1 MFSHKGAK
9 CYDVRD
15 PLDLAAVAAALTG
28 ACFGFLWWNAS
39 PAKIFMGDTGSL
51 ALGGA
56 LAGLAILSRTEFLLA
71 VLGGLF
77 VIQTLSV
84 ILQVGYFKAS
94 KGKRLFRMAPLHH
107 HFELQG
113 LGRDH
118 GRDPVLD
125 HHWHLCR
132 SGPRRL
138 LRRVGDWGVNL
149 LSLGRATP
157 WDGVHAV
164 VVGIGVSGFAAA
176 DNLTHLG
183 AQVTVLAEGADDR
196 QREKATLLE
205 VLGATV
211 RIGAGATTTLPD
223 AVDLV
228 VTSPGVPPTAPL
240 IVAAGNR
247 GVPVWGEVELAWRL
261 RDVESPGVWLCVTGT
276 NGKTTTVQMLDA
288 IVRAHGLRGVACG
301 NVGLPIV
308 EAVMD
313 PEPYD
318 IYSVEL
324 SSFQLHYTSSMSAH
338 AAAVLNVAEDHLD
351 WYSSVEEYA
360 ADKGRIYERVRS
372 ACVYNVADP
381 VTEKLVREA
390 DVVDGAR
397 AVGFT
402 LGTPGVGM
410 LGVVDGV
417 LADRA
422 FIEER
427 EHSAAELC
435 TVADLASAVPHFVAD
450 ALAAAALA
458 RSVEVPTAAVRDGL
472 RSFVPDGH
480 RITDLG
486 RVGEVGYVDDSK
498 ATNPAAAT
506 SSLQAYDPVVW
517 VAGGLAKGATFDGL
531 VRDVRSRLRA
541 VVLLGRDR
549 AVIADALS
557 RHAPDVPVIEVGGG
571 DTSVMDRVVGAAA
584 DLAEPGD
591 TVLLAPGCASMDMF
605 ANYGARG
612 DAFAESVR
620 RLRDR

>member
-1 MFSHKGAK
+1 VS
-9 CYDVRD
+9 
-15 PLDLAAVAAALTG
+15 
-28 ACFGFLWWNAS
+28 
-39 PAKIFMGDTGSL
+39 IE
-51 ALGGA
+51 LG
-56 LAGLAILSRTEFLLA
+56 
-71 VLGGLF
+71 
-77 VIQTLSV
+77 
-84 ILQVGYFKAS
+84 
-94 KGKRLFRMAPLHH
+94 
-107 HFELQG
+107 
-113 LGRDH
+113 
-118 GRDPVLD
+118 
-125 HHWHLCR
+125 
-132 SGPRRL
+132 
-138 LRRVGDWGVNL
+138 
-149 LSLGRATP
+149 SLGRHSTWA
-157 WDGVHAV
+157 GVHAV
-164 VVGIGVSGFAAA
+164 VVGIGISGFAAA

-183 AQVTVLAEGADDR
+183 ARVTVLAESADDR
-196 QREKATLLE
+196 QREKASLLE

-211 RIGAGATTTLPD
+211 HIGAGSTATLPED
-223 AVDLV
+223 ADLV

-240 IVAAGNR
+240 LVAAAAR

-261 RDVESPGVWLCVTGT
+261 RDPDAPGTWLCVTGT

-288 IVRAHGLRGVACG
+288 IVRASGVSSIACG

-313 PEPYD
+313 PAPYAV
-318 IYSVEL
+318 YAVEL

-351 WYSSVEEYA
+351 WYPSMEAYA
-360 ADKGRIYERVRS
+360 ADKGRIYERVRE

-381 VTEKLVREA
+381 VTEALVREA
-390 DVVDGAR
+390 DVVEGAR

-402 LGTPGVGM
+402 LGTPQIGM
-410 LGVVDGV
+410 VGVVDDV

-427 EHSAAELC
+427 RHSAAELC
-435 TVADLASAVPHFVAD
+435 TVADLASPAPHFVAN

-458 RSVEVPTAAVRDGL
+458 RSVGVPAAAVRDGL
-472 RSFVPDGH
+472 RTFVPQGH

-486 RVGEVGYVDDSK
+486 EVAQVRYVDDSK
-498 ATNPAAAT
+498 ATNPHAAT

-517 VAGGLAKGATFDGL
+517 VAGGLAKGASFDSL
-531 VRDVRSRLRA
+531 VEAVRSRLRA

-549 AVIADALS
+549 AVIAEALA
-557 RHAPDVPVIEVGGG
+557 RHAPDVPVIEVEGG

-584 DLAEPGD
+584 DLAQPGD